1 MNTAPLRA
9 GTANL
14 VRLAAALSVALGALV
29 LASPSTSADDQ
40 RPVQT
45 SVEAGVD
52 LAAVDRFMR
61 DQLAAAST
69 PGAAVAIT
77 RGDQVLYVA
86 GYGHDGDGA
95 AVTGDTLFRIA
106 SLSKS
111 FTALAVM
118 QLVEDGRVSL
128 GDPVAMHLPEFQ
140 LADPRGADITV
151 RQLLDQTSGLADS
164 EVHDLSRPQPTTT
177 AEAVTSLRSA
187 RLVADPGT
195 QWNYHNPNYQVAARL
210 VEVLSGETFG
220 QYLDAHAFGPAGMT
234 SSTTFETG
242 DQAIPGLAD
251 GHVIAYGQPIA
262 VRAPAT
268 YDVGAGGVVSTA
280 ADMARWLVVQTNNGR
295 APDGTRLLTGK
306 GLTEMH
312 TASAV
317 DVGYALGWDT
327 NGPAEAPTLL
337 EHSGNLLTFSAYQAV
352 LPASGYGVVVLLNTG
367 SALLRDQY
375 AIFEG
380 VVDIVEGTDTTPSGP
395 RYSSATLDTVLAFL
409 TLAVLLLGVRGVRR
423 SRRWATRTSGSW
435 TRIMLRM
442 LPYLAVLGLVA
453 AFPRLAGELVGGRDV
468 TWEAAA
474 YGWPALVVLVLTAL
488 AATLA
493 TLSARAWQMRAI
505 RGSFDT
511 TTTSTRRRSGTPA
524 P

>member
-9 GTANL
+9 GTATL

-29 LASPSTSADDQ
+29 LAPPQTSADER

-45 SVEAGVD
+45 SVDAEID
-52 LAAVDRFMR
+52 FAAVDRFMR
-61 DQLAAAST
+61 RQLAAAST

-77 RGDQVLYVA
+77 RGDQVLHVA
-86 GYGHDGDGA
+86 GYGHDGNGA
-95 AVTGDTLFRIA
+95 TVTGSTLFRIA

-118 QLVEDGRVSL
+118 QLVDEGQLTLD
-128 GDPVAMHLPEFQ
+128 DPVAMHLPEFR

-164 EVHDLSRPQPTTT
+164 EVHDLTRPQPASTV
-177 AEAVTSLRSA
+177 EAVTSLRSA
-187 RLVADPGT
+187 QLVADPGT

-220 QYLDAHAFGPAGMT
+220 HYLDTHVFGPAGMT

-251 GHVIAYGQPIA
+251 GHVVAYGQPIA

-268 YDVGAGGVVSTA
+268 FDVGAGGVASTA
-280 ADMARWLVVQTNNGR
+280 ADMARWLVVQTNDGR

-306 GLTEMH
+306 GLTQMH

-317 DVGYALGWDT
+317 DVGYVLGWDT
-327 NGPAEAPTLL
+327 NGPANAPTLL

-380 VVDIVEGTDTTPSGP
+380 VLDIVEGTDTTPAGP
-395 RYSSATLDTVLAFL
+395 PYSLATLDTVLAFL
-409 TLAVLLLGVRGVRR
+409 TIAVMLLGIRGVRR

-435 TRIMLRM
+435 TRIVIRV

-453 AFPRLAGELVGGRDV
+453 AFPRLAGKFIGGRDV
-468 TWEAAA
+468 SWEAAA
-474 YGWPALVVLVLTAL
+474 YGWPALVILALTML
-488 AATLA
+488 AAILA
-493 TLSARAWQMRAI
+493 TLIARAWQMRAI
-505 RGSFDT
+505 RGTFDT
-511 TTTSTRRRSGTPA
+511 TTS
-524 P
+524 

>member
-1 MNTAPLRA
+1 MLH
-9 GTANL
+9 
-14 VRLAAALSVALGALV
+14 
-29 LASPSTSADDQ
+29 
-40 RPVQT
+40 
-45 SVEAGVD
+45 
-52 LAAVDRFMR
+52 
-61 DQLAAAST
+61 
-69 PGAAVAIT
+69 
-77 RGDQVLYVA
+77 VA
-86 GYGHDGDGA
+86 GYGHDGNGA
-95 AVTGDTLFRIA
+95 TVTGSTLFRIA

-111 FTALAVM
+111 FTAFAVM
-118 QLVEDGRVSL
+118 QLVDEGQLTLD
-128 GDPVAMHLPEFQ
+128 DPVAMHLPEFR

-164 EVHDLSRPQPTTT
+164 EVHDLSRPQPASTV
-177 AEAVTSLRSA
+177 EAVTSLRSA

-220 QYLDAHAFGPAGMT
+220 HYLRYARLRAGRHDLEHDVRDRGPGHTRACRRPRRRLRAAHRGPRAGH
-234 SSTTFETG
+234 
-242 DQAIPGLAD
+242 LRRR
-251 GHVIAYGQPIA
+251 
-262 VRAPAT
+262 RAASQ
-268 YDVGAGGVVSTA
+268 STA
-280 ADMARWLVVQTNNGR
+280 ADMARWLVVQTNDGR

-306 GLTEMH
+306 GLTQMH

-327 NGPAEAPTLL
+327 NGPANAPTLL

-380 VVDIVEGTDTTPSGP
+380 VLDIVEGTDTTPAGP
-395 RYSSATLDTVLAFL
+395 PYSLATLDTVLAFL
-409 TLAVLLLGVRGVRR
+409 TIAVMLLGIRGVRR

-435 TRIMLRM
+435 TRIVIRV

-453 AFPRLAGELVGGRDV
+453 AFPRLAGKFVGGRDV

-474 YGWPALVVLVLTAL
+474 YGWPALVVLVLTVL
-488 AATLA
+488 AAILA
-493 TLSARAWQMRAI
+493 TLIARAWQMRAI
-505 RGSFDT
+505 RGTFDT
-511 TTTSTRRRSGTPA
+511 TTSSTHQRAGIPA